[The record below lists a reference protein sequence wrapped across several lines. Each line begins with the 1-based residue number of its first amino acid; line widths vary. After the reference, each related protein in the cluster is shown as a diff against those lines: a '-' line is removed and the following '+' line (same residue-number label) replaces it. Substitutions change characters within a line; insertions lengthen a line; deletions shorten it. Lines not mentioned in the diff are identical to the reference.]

1 MDAQTV
7 IDEMKVLAQIDPQF
21 EIKRRIDFIQKKMLD
36 SGMKSLVLGIS
47 GGIDSTTCGR
57 LAQLAIN
64 NLNTQ
69 FPDNRYR
76 FYAVRLPY
84 DTQADEEDAQ
94 TSLNFI
100 CADRDLVI
108 NIKPGAEAIHQEV
121 LNCFAKSNLTT
132 QSDSAIDFAKGNVKA
147 RTRMIVQFEI
157 AGLLNGLV
165 LGTDHSAE
173 NVTGFYT
180 KYGDGA
186 CDITP
191 LFGLN
196 KRQVRQVADALGAPK
211 KLIEKTPTADLECL
225 EPSKADEDVLGLS
238 YDQIDD
244 FLEGKPVTEEVKEKI
259 INIYTLTEHKRQ
271 PIPTIY
277 T

>member
-1 MDAQTV
+1 M
-7 IDEMKVLAQIDPQF
+7 I
-21 EIKRRIDFIQKKMLD
+21 
-36 SGMKSLVLGIS
+36 IS

-64 NLNTQ
+64 SLNTQ
-69 FPDNRYR
+69 FPDNHYR

-94 TSLNFI
+94 TSLKFI
-100 CADRDLVI
+100 AADHNLVI
-108 NIKPGAEAIHQEV
+108 NIKTGAEAIHQEV

-186 CDITP
+186 CDIAP

-196 KRQVRQVADALGAPK
+196 KRQVRQLANALGAPQ

-225 EPSKADEDVLGLS
+225 EPSKADEDALGLS

-244 FLEGKPVTEEVKEKI
+244 FLEGKTVSREVKEKI
-259 INIYTLTEHKRQ
+259 INIYMLTEHKRQ